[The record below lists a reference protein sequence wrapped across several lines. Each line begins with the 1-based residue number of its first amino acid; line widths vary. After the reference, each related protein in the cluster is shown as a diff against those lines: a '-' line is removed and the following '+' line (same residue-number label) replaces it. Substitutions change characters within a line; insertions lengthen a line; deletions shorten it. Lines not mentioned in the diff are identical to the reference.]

1 MILTITDSIN
11 NVLMSMLK
19 FSEMQKKLLFAF
31 LVEIFESSDFIHSI
45 VVNVSSI
52 IV

>member
-1 MILTITDSIN
+1 MLLTITDSIN

-19 FSEMQKKLLFAF
+19 FSEMQKKLLFAI
-31 LVEIFESSDFIHSI
+31 LVEMFELSDFIHSI
-45 VVNVSSI
+45 VVNVFSI